1 MTVFFFFFYFMST
14 MHDDTFIPLSTGYL
28 LLCSFFST
36 HLCLYAHRALLSVFM
51 HRFPVRSALTSALD
65 FGVPVLLLSRMAG
78 LGSTCGVIDLEIPSL
93 LLCVFAFHHC
103 VLVPIP
109 SNDSFQEESI
119 TR

>member
-1 MTVFFFFFYFMST
+1 MTT
-14 MHDDTFIPLSTGYL
+14 H
-28 LLCSFFST
+28 SF
-36 HLCLYAHRALLSVFM
+36 LSVQDICYFVLSFPRIFVSM
-51 HRFPVRSALTSALD
+51 RIVRCSRYSCIAFPVRSALTSALD